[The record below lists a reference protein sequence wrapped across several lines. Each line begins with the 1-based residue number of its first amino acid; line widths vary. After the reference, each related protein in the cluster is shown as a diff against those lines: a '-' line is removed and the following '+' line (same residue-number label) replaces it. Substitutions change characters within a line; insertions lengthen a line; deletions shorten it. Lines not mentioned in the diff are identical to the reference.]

1 MNIHKEAPHLIKVF
15 QFQAYESKKLAGKS
29 NEHKK
34 KLKICYLKW
43 EVKKYTGTCEITG
56 YYRE

>member
-1 MNIHKEAPHLIKVF
+1 MRARNQQAKAMSIK
-15 QFQAYESKKLAGKS
+15 
-29 NEHKK
+29 KK
-34 KLKICYLKW
+34 KLNICYLKW